1 MAIMTFTWYFIRHK
15 GEFIRGRYPI
25 LSDAGTNSSA
35 GRPILQRAQT
45 SKFISREVVDVNT
58 VDLYADEHIDD
69 SDDAEDDAR
78 RAAKR
83 KGQWGLFWRLY
94 DIVV

>member
-1 MAIMTFTWYFIRHK
+1 M
-15 GEFIRGRYPI
+15 
-25 LSDAGTNSSA
+25 
-35 GRPILQRAQT
+35 
-45 SKFISREVVDVNT
+45 NT
-58 VDLYADEHIDD
+58 VDLYAGEHIDD